1 MGILNKNR
9 PKNKGGAKKLTSGSV
24 WKSILF
30 FALPLL
36 GSSLVQQMYSTV
48 DLIFVGR
55 FIGKEAAAAVG
66 SGDLLLTC
74 LIGLFTGISVGSGVI
89 AAHSY
94 GSDDRERFHDTL
106 QTVYSFGIIGSF
118 VLFII
123 GESMAPVFLR
133 WLNTPEEIMAMATTY
148 LRIYFCGIFAIVSY
162 NLCSGVV
169 RALGD
174 SASAFRFQV
183 FGGIVN
189 IVGDFLFIVVFRW
202 GIVGAALAT
211 ALSQTMSALITI
223 RYLTRIE
230 EDIALKITK
239 ITIHKGLLAQVM
251 RIGIPSGIQSMII
264 SFSNLFIQSIING
277 LGVDSMAAFAAY
289 LKVELFVYYP
299 IIAFGQA
306 LVTFT
311 AQNMGAG
318 QLKRVKQGIKT
329 TLILGMSTVL
339 VLSLIMLTVSRQ
351 IFGLFNSDP
360 GVIANG
366 VMLMRITFPFY
377 FIYVLQESMSS
388 ATKGIGYALS
398 PMIIIVS
405 CMCILRI
412 ILLQI
417 TTAMWHNLQA
427 VAVVYPITWLCAG
440 IAMTINFYRIYRRN
454 YGNQLSGIT

>member
-1 MGILNKNR
+1 MMTKR
-9 PKNKGGAKKLTSGSV
+9 PQGKKKSGARKLTEGSV
-24 WKSILF
+24 WKIIVL

-36 GSSLVQQMYSTV
+36 GSSLVQQMYSTI

-55 FIGKEAAAAVG
+55 FIGKGAAAAVG

-89 AAHSY
+89 AAHSF
-94 GSDDRERFHDTL
+94 GNDDRERFHQVI
-106 QTVYSFGIIGSF
+106 QTVYTFGLFGSL
-118 VLFII
+118 VLFAV
-123 GESMAPVFLR
+123 GQAMTPLFLR
-133 WLNTPEEIMAMATTY
+133 WLDTPSEIMPMAVTY

-183 FGGIVN
+183 MGGLAN
-189 IVGDFLFIVVFRW
+189 IAGDFVFIVILRW

-211 ALSQTMSALITI
+211 ALSQTLSALITI
-223 RYLTRIE
+223 RYLTRLDK
-230 EDIALKITK
+230 DIALRLTEF
-239 ITIHKGLLAQVM
+239 TIDKRLLGQVM
-251 RIGIPSGIQSMII
+251 KIGIPSGIQSMII
-264 SFSNLFIQSIING
+264 SFSNLFIQTIING

-299 IIAFGQA
+299 IIAYGQA
-306 LVTFT
+306 LVTYT

-318 QLKRVKQGIKT
+318 KVDRVKKGITT
-329 TLILGMSTVL
+329 TLIMGVASVL
-339 VLSLIMLTVSRQ
+339 VISFAMLGFSQQ
-351 IFGLFNSDP
+351 IFGLFNKDP

-366 VMLMRITFPFY
+366 VLLMRITFPLY

-388 ATKGIGYALS
+388 ATKGMGYALS
-398 PMIIIVS
+398 PMIIIIS
-405 CMCILRI
+405 CMCVLRI
-412 ILLQI
+412 ILLQV
-417 TTAMWHNLQA
+417 TTSMVHDIRA

-440 IAMTINFYRIYRRN
+440 IAMAVNFYRIFH
-454 YGNQLSGIT
+454 GKFGGLAGVEGV